1 VNCVAWNSADTH
13 VASASLSIQLHSL
26 VSGVAVASLKH
37 KGTDAVKVIQ
47 FSPHKKHLLAAACGS
62 GIVCVWDTNLRTLGA
77 VYYGAHTSQVSSVSF
92 SPANH
97 LLLCSVGLDQ
107 RISFFDSA
115 MQRSVKTI
123 EANAPLTS
131 LAFHRDGAN
140 LAVGTLSGAILL
152 YDLRFG
158 SVPKAALEGHEG
170 SAVNWLEFSRSKVK
184 TKPDKPAAPPVQK
197 FRTIEEIREEAKARI
212 ERKKAEA
219 LPADPPPTRVSEDS
233 YKSSGSIPEHRF
245 ELKQARR
252 VVQDAVMKYDASLRD
267 DVSGLHV
274 ELVRQLTQQSV
285 STTQAEVQLKL
296 EEAAA
301 EQTEL
306 LIRLKSLQREA
317 EGLTRSL

>member
-1 VNCVAWNSADTH
+1 
-13 VASASLSIQLHSL
+13 
-26 VSGVAVASLKH
+26 VASLKH

-77 VYYGAHTSQVSSVSF
+77 VYYGAHSSQVSSVSF

-97 LLLCSVGLDQ
+97 LLLCSIGLDQ

-158 SVPKAALEGHEG
+158 SVPKATLEGHEG
-170 SAVNWLEFSRSKVK
+170 SAVNWLEFSKSKAK
-184 TKPDKPAAPPVQK
+184 SKPEKPSAPPVQK

-212 ERKKAEA
+212 ERKKSEA
-219 LPADPPPTRVSEDS
+219 LPIEPPTRVSEES
-233 YKSSGSIPEHRF
+233 FKSRVSIPESRF

-252 VVQDAVMKYDASLRD
+252 VVQDAVMKYDASIRD
-267 DVSGLHV
+267 DISSLHV

-285 STTQAEVQLKL
+285 RHTQTEVQQKL

-301 EQTEL
+301 EQTQL
-306 LIRLKSLQREA
+306 LLRLKTLQKEA